1 MDAGSVRKALLL
13 AFGILVMSG
22 AVPAVAAQ
30 KISVFVSIAPQVYL
44 VERIGGER
52 VAVEALVGPGRE
64 PHDYEPTPRQMAR
77 LARAQLF
84 VRIGLPFETAILKK
98 IAVAF
103 PNLTVIDAR
112 RNVPLRYF
120 STESPDGPRERPG
133 RGRTGQIADPH
144 IWLSPRLMK
153 TQAQTVAAALGRLD
167 PAGANA
173 YDRNLRTLADDL
185 DRLDRRLAAR
195 LGPWRGSR
203 FYVFHPAFGYFGDA
217 YGLIQVPVEIE
228 GKEPSARQLAR
239 LIRSARR
246 DGVRMIFVQ
255 PQFAR
260 KKADAVAR
268 QIGGVCIPLDPLAAD
283 YPGNMERIA
292 TALEKGLVH

>member
-30 KISVFVSIAPQVYL
+30 KMAVFVSIAPQVYL

-98 IAVAF
+98 ITVAF

-120 STESPDGPRERPG
+120 SSETPDGPHGRPG
-133 RGRTGQIADPH
+133 QVADPH

-167 PAGANA
+167 PAGASA
-173 YDRNLRTLADDL
+173 YDRNLRTLMDDL

-195 LGPWRGSR
+195 LKPWRGSR

-268 QIGGVCIPLDPLAAD
+268 QIGGVCIPLDPLSAD
-283 YPGNMERIA
+283 YAANMERIA
-292 TALEKGLVH
+292 AALEKGLVH